1 MMKRLFSHPLFLSG
15 TIMVVGSNFVNAL
28 NYLYNLVMGRLLGP
42 AGYGEL
48 ASIFSIVNLVGII
61 NMSLGLVIT
70 RFVAAAK
77 NDIEIKGLVKWFQ
90 RIALLLAGLLFLAT
104 SLGSRWIAEFLNLD
118 VWLIVLLSLVWMFIF
133 PAFVNKAALQ
143 GLLKFKQIIAS
154 LSIESILKLVLGVAM
169 VIAGFSVAGALGAF
183 IVAALVN
190 YLMTVFFI
198 RNYADTQA
206 IEPKNT
212 RPMFVYAIPL
222 VVQSLTL
229 ASLYSTDLLLVK
241 HFFSAH
247 QAGIYAAMSNLGKII
262 FFGAGPI
269 SQVMFP
275 VVSRRQSQGQGYQ
288 KVILLSIVSTLVLSL
303 MILAIYWLLPD
314 LTIRIFYGA
323 LFLGEAN
330 LLIWFGVFMTLFTL
344 ASLLINFHL
353 SINQTSVVIL
363 PTLAAIA
370 QVIGIWLHH
379 RDLMTVILVSVAVAL
394 FLLISL
400 VGFFFINYR
409 SPKR

>member
-48 ASIFSIVNLVGII
+48 ASIFSIVNLIGII

-77 NDIEIKGLVKWFQ
+77 DDVEIKGLVKWFQ

-104 SLGSRWIAEFLNLD
+104 LLLSRWIAQFLNLD

-154 LSIESILKLVLGVAM
+154 LSVESILKLVLGVAM

-190 YLMTVFFI
+190 YLMTIFFI
-198 RNYADTQA
+198 RNYAEAQA
-206 IEPKNT
+206 IEPRNT
-212 RPMFVYAIPL
+212 KPMFIYAIPL
-222 VVQSLTL
+222 VIQSLTM

-303 MILAIYWLLPD
+303 AILIVYWLLPD

-323 LFLGEAN
+323 LFLGEVS
-330 LLIWFGVFMTLFTL
+330 LLVWFGVFMTLYTL

-370 QVIGIWLHH
+370 QVVGIWLYHD
-379 RDLMTVILVSVAVAL
+379 DLMTVIFVSVVITL
-394 FLLISL
+394 LLLISL
-400 VGFFFINYR
+400 VGFFLINHR